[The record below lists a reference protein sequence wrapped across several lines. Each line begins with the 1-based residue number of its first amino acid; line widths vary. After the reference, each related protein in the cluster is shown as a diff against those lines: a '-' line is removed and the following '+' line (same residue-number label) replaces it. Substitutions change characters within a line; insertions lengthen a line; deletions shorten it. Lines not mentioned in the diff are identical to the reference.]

1 MRTTHLISLI
11 ALFVATSCNNE
22 HILNGHKEIYDDGV
36 HLRKGQPT
44 DYGAP
49 WPMPQNYKTSNKFE
63 VIDTSDFEFSVGEF
77 TCAILDQAFSRYYKI
92 IFDQRPK
99 YLRFLPSAAQ
109 KLSSLNVIL
118 QNPCEYLPTLESN
131 ESC

>member
-1 MRTTHLISLI
+1 MRAKQLIFLT

-22 HILNGHKEIYDDGV
+22 QSFKGFKEISDDGV
-36 HLRKGQPT
+36 HLRNGQPT

-49 WPMPQNYKTSNKFE
+49 WPMPQNYKTSKKFK
-63 VIDTSDFEFSVGEF
+63 VIDTTDFEFSIGEF
-77 TCAILDQAFSRYYKI
+77 TCDILDQAFSRYYKI
-92 IFDQRPK
+92 IFDQRSK
-99 YLRFLPSAAQ
+99 YLRFLPAAAQ